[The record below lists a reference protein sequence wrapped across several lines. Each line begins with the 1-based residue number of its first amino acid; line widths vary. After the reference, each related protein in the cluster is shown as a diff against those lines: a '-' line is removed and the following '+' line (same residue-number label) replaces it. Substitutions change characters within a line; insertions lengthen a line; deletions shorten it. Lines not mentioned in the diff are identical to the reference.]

1 MLFSSWQDIWR
12 VLSIG
17 AMSYIFLVIFLRIA
31 GKRTLT
37 KMNAF
42 DLVVT
47 VAIGSTLATIFL
59 NKQVSL
65 AEGLTAYVLLI
76 SLQYIVSWLSLHSAK
91 FNKIIK
97 ASPELL
103 YYKGHF
109 VESALKENRVLQ
121 SEVLQAVRSAGHASM
136 DEIEAVVFETDGSM
150 SVIQKSSSTS
160 TMSTLSDIGKKKS

>member
-76 SLQYIVSWLSLHSAK
+76 SLQYIVAWLSLHSPK
-91 FNKIIK
+91 FNKFIK
-97 ASPELL
+97 ANPELL
-103 YYKGHF
+103 YYRGHF
-109 VESALKENRVLQ
+109 VESALKENRVLR
-121 SEVLQAVRSAGHASM
+121 SEVLQAVRSGGHSSM

-150 SVIQKSSSTS
+150 SVIQRSSSNS
-160 TMSTLSDIGKKKS
+160 TMSTLSDIGQKKS

>member
-17 AMSYIFLVIFLRIA
+17 AMSYIFLIIFLRIA

-91 FNKIIK
+91 FNQIIK

-109 VESALKENRVLQ
+109 IESALKENRVLQ
-121 SEVLQAVRSAGHASM
+121 SEVLQAVRSGGHASM

-150 SVIQKSSSTS
+150 SVIQKSGSTS
-160 TMSTLSDIGKKKS
+160 TMSTLSDIGQKKS

>member
-1 MLFSSWQDIWR
+1 MIFSSWQDIWR

-17 AMSYIFLVIFLRIA
+17 AMSYIFLVLFLRIS

-76 SLQYIVSWLSLHSAK
+76 GLQYIVAWLSLHSAK
-91 FNKIIK
+91 FNTFIK
-97 ASPELL
+97 ASPHLL
-103 YYKGHF
+103 FYKGHYID
-109 VESALKENRVLQ
+109 SALKENRVIR
-121 SEVLQAVRSAGHASM
+121 SEVLQAVRSSGHSTM
-136 DEIEAVVFETDGSM
+136 DEIEAVVFEPDGKDVSH
-150 SVIQKSSSTS
+150 SKDQFKQHNEHPFRYWP
-160 TMSTLSDIGKKKS
+160 KKS